1 MARLKKISFWG
12 LGLIGGFIVLLL
24 VFILLL
30 PHLVNLDPFKERILT
45 TVSDRL
51 KGQVQYQG
59 FDLSFFPRPRVEIL
73 GGRISIPE
81 TMTVTLKTLTVY
93 PKILPLFRGKVQFAK
108 LVVESPDVRLE
119 AVPRPEKIEKGKKAK
134 PFSPATLEEEVGSI
148 LAFIRK
154 EFPGLTV
161 IVKRGRLEVDGRN
174 RSLIRFEE
182 INARVN
188 FPPGNLTVEFGCR
201 SNLWESLGLSLE
213 LNPETLEGNGR
224 LTLTNLNLVPLAET
238 LLPEGMPQITE
249 SQVDLDLQFEAE
261 GLKKVSG
268 EVEGSIPNFVLQVGQ
283 EKIALKGETLKGA
296 FSVEGEKI
304 TFSLS
309 ELNLKNPQMK
319 IAGKFQMDPA
329 TPYTAVEAEARDV
342 NVSST
347 RKVMLSLVGKDP
359 TFQTIFD
366 FVRGGEIPQISLKL
380 WGKSI
385 GDLGQTEKIFV
396 KVTVVDGNVVIPKTV
411 AKFLP
416 ESMDLK
422 DVKGEILISKGML
435 EGKNIEA
442 TWENETVRDVRLR
455 MGLEGKDAPFHLEGE
470 VQLDL
475 SQLSPMARRLLK
487 DEAVLQEISRIEVMK
502 GGARGR
508 LVLGESLESVTAKA
522 EIQEMKV
529 VARYGPVLY
538 ELNIDGGQVFHEEK
552 KIGVNDLKGGIGRS
566 SFSGLTGHVEVRERA
581 YLEVRGGKA
590 SVDLDEIFAWL
601 SSYEAIRS
609 NLKDVRSL
617 NGSVS
622 LSILDLKGPLSNPK
636 EWGFHVTGEIERLAA
651 EISPMP
657 GSTVIE
663 SAQFQGDQDRI
674 SFKDADVRA
683 FDTGFHVSGSVAG
696 YLKKLIQLELLTQV
710 DLAKLPP
717 ILKHFIKDES
727 FQKELA
733 LVDGLSGTAGAKLIL
748 EVSPEKRRGRVEG
761 FDLSLSAKYRRIPYD
776 LKITDGRFSYGDNK
790 IGLVG
795 MGGGVGGSLF
805 SQLSLELDLEREP
818 YLEVRSGKCTLVLD
832 EIYRWLLSDD
842 ARQNLRK
849 GYKDLKGAVTL
860 SEMKLKGP
868 LSRPGDWYFEVG
880 GEVRDVQA
888 SIDMV
893 QGPIVFP
900 RGKFKADQHDLSL
913 ADFHTNLLDASFEFS
928 GTLHAYLKGLEK
940 VDLQVDGEITPKD
953 IQWLSDLL
961 KVKGGEYFK
970 APLYIS
976 DAHLS
981 WEKSGRASFDGNITV
996 KDGPRLAVD
1005 VSQNR
1010 DHLRINKLFIQDD
1023 VSRATISMAFLERV
1037 LDVAFSGSLSERTLD
1052 KIFSG
1057 HRFQDGWMRGDIRAH
1072 LEMDQPMKSSAEGRL
1087 EVDHLSFPWQFGKA
1101 FEIDRL
1107 SLTAMGKR
1115 VKVDSADLRYGDQG
1129 FSITGDVSV
1138 PKEKVLLDLDVS
1150 TESLDINEIMKSLGH
1165 IKGKD
1170 QKTETRKAEDEKTED
1185 EKTEDLSHLPVQG
1198 KVRFKTGSLTYDRFA
1213 WTPFRAEI
1221 SLVPDRVRVDLKEAD
1236 LCGISTL
1243 GSLTLSPKEVS
1254 LDFRMVSKNQD
1265 LRSTLT
1271 CMAHEQVRMDGKL
1284 DLNGRLKGQGKEE
1297 ELASLLQGNLDLAAL
1312 DGRIYKAALLAK
1324 IFGVLN
1330 VTQILRGKLPEFG
1343 KEGLPYDSIGVKANL
1358 ENRKIRIEEATLQGP
1373 TVEIASYGEL
1383 DPINREIDLT
1393 VLVAPFRTVDYIINK
1408 IPLVRTALG
1417 GTLITVPAKVKGNL
1431 DDPEVIPL
1439 SPSAVGSEVVGI
1451 MKRTL
1456 ELPFKVVSPFLPKEE
1471 KEKPPENGGQ

>member
-30 PHLVNLDPFKERILT
+30 PHLVNLGPLKERILT
-45 TVSDRL
+45 TVSDKV
-51 KGQVQYQG
+51 KGQVQWQG

-81 TMTVTLKTLTVY
+81 TMTGTVKALTVY

-119 AVPRPEKIEKGKKAK
+119 AVTRPGKIEKGKKEK
-134 PFSPATLEEEVGSI
+134 PFSPATLEEKVGSI

-174 RSLIRFEE
+174 SSLIRFED

-188 FPPGNLTVEFGCR
+188 LPPGNLTVELEGR
-201 SNLWESLGLSLE
+201 SNLWESLELSLE
-213 LNPETLEGNGR
+213 LNPNTLKGDGR
-224 LTLTNLNLVPLAET
+224 VTLTNLNLVPLAET

-261 GLKKVSG
+261 GLKKVTG
-268 EVEGSIPNFVLQVGQ
+268 EVEGSIPNFVLQVGR

-319 IAGKFQMDPA
+319 IAGKFQMDPT
-329 TPYTAVEAEARDV
+329 TPYTVVEAEARDV
-342 NVSST
+342 DVSST

-359 TFQTIFD
+359 TFQTVFD
-366 FVRGGEIPQISLKL
+366 FVRGGKIPQISLKL
-380 WGKSI
+380 WGKSSA
-385 GDLGQTEKIFV
+385 DLGETEKIFV
-396 KVTVVDGNVVIPKTV
+396 RGTVVDGNVVIPKTV
-411 AKFLP
+411 VTFLP

-442 TWENETVRDVRLR
+442 TWENEKVRDVRLR

-470 VQLDL
+470 AELDL
-475 SQLSPMARRLLK
+475 SRLSPITRRLLK
-487 DEAVLQEISRIEVMK
+487 DEAALQEISRVEMK

-508 LVLGESLESVTAKA
+508 FVLGESLESITAKVD
-522 EIQEMKV
+522 IQEIKM
-529 VARYGPVLY
+529 VARYGPIPY
-538 ELNIDGGQVFHEEK
+538 ELNIGGGQVFYEGK
-552 KIGVNDLKGGIGRS
+552 KIGVKDLKGGIGKS
-566 SFSGLTGHVEVRERA
+566 SFFGLTGHVEVRERA
-581 YLEVRGGKA
+581 YLEVKGGKA

-601 SSYEAIRS
+601 SSYEAIRQ

-622 LSILDLKGPLSNPK
+622 LSILDLKGPLSNPE

-651 EISPMP
+651 EISQMP

-663 SAQFQGDQDRI
+663 SAQFEVDRDRI
-674 SFKDADVRA
+674 SFKDAQVRA

-710 DLAKLPP
+710 DLSKLPP

-733 LVDGLSGTAGAKLIL
+733 LIDALSGTARAKLIL
-748 EVSPEKRRGRVEG
+748 EVSPEKRRGRVEA
-761 FDLSLSAKYRRIPYD
+761 FDLSLSAKYRPIPYD

-805 SQLSLELDLEREP
+805 SQLSLELDLETEP
-818 YLEVRSGKCTLVLD
+818 YFEVRSGKCTLALD
-832 EIYRWLLSDD
+832 EIYRWLLSGD

-849 GYKDLKGAVTL
+849 GFKDLKGAVTL

-868 LSRPGDWYFEVG
+868 LSRPGDWEFEVV

-893 QGPIVFP
+893 QGSIVFP

-913 ADFHTNLLDASFEFS
+913 ANFHTSLLDASFEFS

-953 IQWLSDLL
+953 IQWLLNLL

-970 APLYIS
+970 APLHIS

-1010 DHLRINKLFIQDD
+1010 DHLTINKLSIQDD
-1023 VSRATISMAFLERV
+1023 VSRATISMAFRERV

-1057 HRFQDGWMRGDIRAH
+1057 YRFQDGWMRGDIRAH
-1072 LEMDQPMKSSAEGRL
+1072 IEMDQPMKSSTEGKL
-1087 EVDHLSFPWQFGKA
+1087 EVDHLSFPWQFEKP

-1107 SLTAMGKR
+1107 SLAAMGKR
-1115 VKVDSADLRYGDQG
+1115 VKVDSADLRYGDKH
-1129 FSITGDVSV
+1129 FSLTGDVSV
-1138 PKEKVLLDLDVS
+1138 PEEKVLFDLDVS
-1150 TESLDINEIMKSLGH
+1150 TESLNINEIMESLSRK
-1165 IKGKD
+1165 KGEA
-1170 QKTETRKAEDEKTED
+1170 QKTEDKKTG
-1185 EKTEDLSHLPVQG
+1185 DLSHLPVQG

-1213 WTPFRAEI
+1213 WTPFQAEI
-1221 SLVPDRVRVDLKEAD
+1221 SFIPDRVRVEVTEAS
-1236 LCGISTL
+1236 LCGISTPGTVIVTSQGL
-1243 GSLTLSPKEVS
+1243 SLNFQP
-1254 LDFRMVSKNQD
+1254 VSKNQD
-1265 LRSTLT
+1265 LTGTISCLLEE
-1271 CMAHEQVRMDGKL
+1271 HVRMTGDF
-1284 DLNGRLKGQGKEE
+1284 DLRGSIQGQGESKNLAEFLSGSM
-1297 ELASLLQGNLDLAAL
+1297 ELAAKK
-1312 DGRIYKAALLAK
+1312 GRIYRLNLLSK
-1324 IFGVLN
+1324 LFSFMN
-1330 VTQILRGKLPEFG
+1330 VTGIVTGRLPDFRD
-1343 KEGLPYDSIGVKANL
+1343 KGLAYDSIKVKVDLQNG
-1358 ENRKIRIEEATLQGP
+1358 KIVIKEGTLQGP
-1373 TVEIASYGEL
+1373 TVGIASIGEI
-1383 DPINREIDLT
+1383 DPFGQKVDLT
-1393 VLVAPFRTVDYIINK
+1393 VLVAPFRTVDYVISK
-1408 IPLVRTALG
+1408 IPLVNHILG
-1417 GTLITVPAKVKGNL
+1417 GTLISIPAKVTGDL
-1431 DDPEVIPL
+1431 EDPRVSPL
-1439 SPSAVGSEVVGI
+1439 SPSAVGSDLLGI
-1451 MKRTL
+1451 MERTL
-1456 ELPFKVVSPFLPKEE
+1456 GLPFRLIHPFLPKEE
-1471 KEKPPENGGQ
+1471 KGKPPEEGGR